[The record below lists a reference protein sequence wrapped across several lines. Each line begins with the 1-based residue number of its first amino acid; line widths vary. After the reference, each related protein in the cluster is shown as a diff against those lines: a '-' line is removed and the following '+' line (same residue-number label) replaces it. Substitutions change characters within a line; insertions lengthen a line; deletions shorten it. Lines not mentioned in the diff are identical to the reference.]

1 MTRVKRN
8 YDYDSDCCCSCCSC
22 CGCLITF
29 PCKLCKYIVR
39 FFLFI
44 SCCFC
49 RKKER
54 VYNEKKQNIQ
64 ETIDKNINKDKLTIL
79 YS

>member
-8 YDYDSDCCCSCCSC
+8 YDYDSDCCCSC

-54 VYNEKKQNIQ
+54 VYKRK
-64 ETIDKNINKDKLTIL
+64 
-79 YS
+79 

>member
-8 YDYDSDCCCSCCSC
+8 YDYDSDCCCSC

-49 RKKER
+49 RKKEK

-64 ETIDKNINKDKLTIL
+64 ENIDKNINKDKLTIL